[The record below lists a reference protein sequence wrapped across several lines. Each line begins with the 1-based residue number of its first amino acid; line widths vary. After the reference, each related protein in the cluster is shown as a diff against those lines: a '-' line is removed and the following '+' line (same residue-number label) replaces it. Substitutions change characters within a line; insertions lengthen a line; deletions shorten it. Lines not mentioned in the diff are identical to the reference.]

1 MVRSDVVVADDGTE
15 TYTEECVVEDE
26 LAADQVCY
34 EEEESSSVL
43 VVSVSASVGAILI
56 ML

>member
-1 MVRSDVVVADDGTE
+1 MVVADDGTE